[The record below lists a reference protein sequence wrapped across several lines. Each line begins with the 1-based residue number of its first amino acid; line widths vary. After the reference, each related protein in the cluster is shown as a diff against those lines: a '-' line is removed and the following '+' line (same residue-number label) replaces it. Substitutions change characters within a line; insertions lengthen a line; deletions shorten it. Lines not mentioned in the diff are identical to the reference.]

1 METYM
6 AATKLL
12 FVDDESAIR
21 MTLAAILEGEGFEVK
36 TAASVREAVELIN
49 KEAFDVLISDLNIGQ
64 PGDGFTVV
72 SVMRRVQPDAVT
84 LIMTGYPDFE
94 SALLA
99 IRSQVDDYLTKPAD
113 IPSLVASLKH
123 KLQNRRPV
131 RQLVPRRVPE
141 FILDNLP
148 ELLQSWLVSV
158 SGDEQLN
165 KLPLDA
171 KERINNLPEILAGVC
186 GQVMNGSATLD
197 EATVGLAAEHGASR
211 FNAGYRAE
219 LILTESRWL
228 QRQISHF
235 LQQNLL
241 AIDLSTL
248 IPDVMS
254 VADLITVAT
263 EESIRSFNTQAL
275 AA

>member
-1 METYM
+1 M
-6 AATKLL
+6 APIKLL

-21 MTLAAILEGEGFEVK
+21 LTLAAILEQEGFEVK
-36 TAASVREAVELIN
+36 TAASVREAIELIN

-84 LIMTGYPDFE
+84 LILTGYPDFE
-94 SALLA
+94 SALRA

-113 IPSLVASLKH
+113 IQSLVADLKH
-123 KLQNRRPV
+123 KLQNRRPIRQVVV
-131 RQLVPRRVPE
+131 RRSPE
-141 FILDNLP
+141 LILDNLL
-148 ELLQSWLVSV
+148 ELLQHWLVAV
-158 SGDEQLN
+158 AKDEQLR
-165 KLPLDA
+165 KLPLDT
-171 KERINNLPEILAGVC
+171 KERINNLSEILAGVC

-197 EATVGLAAEHGASR
+197 EATARLAAEHGVSR
-211 FNAGYRAE
+211 FDAGYRAE
-219 LILTESRWL
+219 LILAESRWL
-228 QRQISHF
+228 QRQIGHF

-254 VADLITVAT
+254 IVDLLTVAT
-263 EESIRSFNTQAL
+263 EESIRSFNTQVPSPQHL
-275 AA
+275 